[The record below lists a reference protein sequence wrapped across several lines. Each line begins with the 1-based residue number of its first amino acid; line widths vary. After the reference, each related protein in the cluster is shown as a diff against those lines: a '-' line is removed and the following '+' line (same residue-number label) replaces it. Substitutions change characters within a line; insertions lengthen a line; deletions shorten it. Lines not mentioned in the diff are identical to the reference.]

1 MSVTAEHLRALEDAY
16 RKASADFLAK
26 MPVVDGERV
35 QRRGAKAAYQRL
47 VKADRAYREAVAAH
61 NAQEYGRVQP

>member
-1 MSVTAEHLRALEDAY
+1 MSVTSEQVRALEEAN
-16 RKASADFLAK
+16 RKASAAFLAK
-26 MPVVDGERV
+26 LPVIDGERV